1 MNRFLLPAGLFGLL
15 AALLFFGIQRSSQ
28 KGIIPSA
35 LIGKPG
41 PVFRLPSLDGSA
53 DFESASM
60 RGRWY
65 LMNVW
70 GTWCPEC
77 KAEHEMLLEIARSG
91 DIAII
96 GLNWK
101 DEAVLAQR
109 WLAELG
115 DPYDAVPADR
125 DGQVAIEWGVYG
137 APETFLID
145 DRGIV
150 RHRHVGAM
158 TAEVWEREF
167 LSRLPTRQTA
177 PGGPVSVPAPGAPV
191 QG

>member
-1 MNRFLLPAGLFGLL
+1 LV
-15 AALLFFGIQRSSQ
+15 ALLFVGIQRSPQ
-28 KGIIPSA
+28 KGVIPSA
-35 LIGKPG
+35 LLGKPA

-53 DFESASM
+53 DFDSASM
-60 RGRWY
+60 RGRWH
-65 LMNVW
+65 LLNVW

-77 KAEHEMLLEIARSG
+77 RVEHEMLLEIARSD
-91 DIAII
+91 DIVII

-101 DEAVLAQR
+101 DEDLLAQR

-115 DPYDAVPADR
+115 DPYDAVPVDR

-145 DRGIV
+145 DQGIV

-158 TAEVWEREF
+158 TAEVWAREF
-167 LSRLPTRQTA
+167 LSRMPPRQTV
-177 PGGPVSVPAPGAPV
+177 PDGPVMVPAPGAPV
-191 QG
+191 EG

>member
-1 MNRFLLPAGLFGLL
+1 
-15 AALLFFGIQRSSQ
+15 
-28 KGIIPSA
+28 
-35 LIGKPG
+35 
-41 PVFRLPSLDGSA
+41 
-53 DFESASM
+53 
-60 RGRWY
+60 
-65 LMNVW
+65 
-70 GTWCPEC
+70 
-77 KAEHEMLLEIARSG
+77 MLLEIARSG

-167 LSRLPTRQTA
+167 LSRMPTRQTA
-177 PGGPVSVPAPGAPV
+177 PGGPISVPTPGAPV